1 MHDDSNIRS
10 LRGGDGLHLVKT
22 DSDVAKGEL
31 ERRIVARRDGEPL
44 LELVPE
50 EAVAQPDDL
59 EPRIR
64 ELPISAEIVALRSQA
79 ALLRQEHKDLDE
91 SILALEAVP
100 QPDQILIARLKRK
113 KLAVRDRL
121 STIEDKIRPDIIA

>member
-22 DSDVAKGEL
+22 DSEGAKGDL
-31 ERRIVARRDGEPL
+31 ERRVVARRDGEPL

-50 EAVAQPDDL
+50 EVAQPDDL
-59 EPRIR
+59 EPRVR
-64 ELPISAEIVALRSQA
+64 ELPISAEIVGLRNQA

-91 SILALEAVP
+91 SIIALEAVP

>member
-10 LRGGDGLHLVKT
+10 LRGDGLHLVKT
-22 DSDVAKGEL
+22 DSDGAKGDL
-31 ERRIVARRDGEPL
+31 ERRIVSRRDGEPL

-50 EAVAQPDDL
+50 DVAQPDDL

-64 ELPISAEIVALRSQA
+64 ELPISAEIVGLRNQA

-91 SILALEAVP
+91 SITALEGVP

>member
-31 ERRIVARRDGEPL
+31 ERRVVSRRDGEPL

-59 EPRIR
+59 EPRVR

-91 SILALEAVP
+91 SILALEGVP